1 MLTKLYRQRRKSKC
15 SGEVVCS
22 YCLRTNRKC
31 VYDERTHR
39 IPLTRLNLD
48 NLEHRCKKLEHII
61 RTISP
66 QTDID
71 QLVGNCPDSPSLWNS
86 GLFSSIPRSLPDHLN
101 HNPTDDDT
109 YASAETLQDEE
120 PIDPDEFEWD
130 EGPFTS
136 DPTQG
141 RPTQDGMGT
150 LELDRR
156 ESGYLGRSAGASL
169 MRVVNKLL
177 GYGSCTSDAGA
188 SQHDIGRRNSTEVQS
203 VYVSQQYPNA
213 ALLAE
218 QQLASVAVRDVLVDS
233 YFRTFH
239 PMYPI
244 LHEGTF
250 RDQYLRM
257 DPIRKNC
264 HWYMLLR
271 MVLALGTLAAST
283 RANNDDYSFYL
294 SARERFS
301 AEIYESGT
309 IELLQILLLMVNYLQ
324 KRDKPNSSYTLL
336 GLAMRMAVGLGLHRE
351 FSNGSTSLSSHTA
364 GKPRTAQPNTLK
376 MEIRRRVWWTLYLFD
391 SGSSITFG
399 RPPLMAV
406 PQQTVDVTECGNVED
421 SKLKLTDDIGPS
433 VPYATPYSAFIA
445 HSRLS
450 IISNKVYYQFY
461 TLSRHQRPLSE
472 PTLKDILT
480 CFEREMEDWRQNLIA
495 DFFGSNCSEWF
506 TGPRAVVLWKAK
518 NLQLLLYKSFLESAA
533 VASYQKHTANLYSS
547 GAYSLMANPYLRRCI
562 ELSEESIA
570 LISQFCAEIDRIW
583 WAVSW
588 YATYFLFQADLFLI
602 VVILGFPEDHQT
614 AIECQQQ
621 VALSKTLFKQLQV
634 SNTVAG
640 KCLNALERIERL
652 LVVRRQNVLDD
663 PGFAM
668 FGTGAVNNSIHD
680 GEEPPTYSIISSLSA
695 TAVSQSSLH
704 LLSSTGGLPT
714 ATPPDVAAPL
724 ATTDITYLQNMSA
737 LPNILMN
744 NIGRNFDSGLD
755 MTIFFDEL
763 NLASFDDHTAI
774 FSSVSAPSE

>member
-1 MLTKLYRQRRKSKC
+1 MQVDS
-15 SGEVVCS
+15 
-22 YCLRTNRKC
+22 
-31 VYDERTHR
+31 
-39 IPLTRLNLD
+39 NLD
-48 NLEHRCKKLEHII
+48 NLEHRCKKLEYII

-66 QTDID
+66 QADID
-71 QLVGNCPDSPSLWNS
+71 QLVANCPDSPLWNS
-86 GLFSSIPRSLPDHLN
+86 GLSSSIPRSLPDHLN
-101 HNPTDDDT
+101 HYSTDHDT
-109 YASAETLQDEE
+109 YTSAETLHDEE
-120 PIDPDEFEWD
+120 PIDPDDFEWD
-130 EGPFTS
+130 EPFIS
-136 DPTQG
+136 DSTQG

-177 GYGSCTSDAGA
+177 GYRSCTSDDGA
-188 SQHDIGRRNSTEVQS
+188 SPHDIRRRKSSEEQR
-203 VYVSQQYPNA
+203 VYVCQQYPDA

-244 LHEGTF
+244 LHEGNF

-257 DPIRKNC
+257 DQIPKNC
-264 HWYMLLR
+264 HWHMLLR

-351 FSNGSTSLSSHTA
+351 FSYGPDPLSGHTE
-364 GKPRTAQPNTLK
+364 GMPRISQPNTLK
-376 MEIRRRVWWTLYLFD
+376 MEIRRRVWWILYLFD

-421 SKLKLTDDIGPS
+421 SKLNLTDDIGSS

-480 CFEREMEDWRQNLIA
+480 CFEQEMEDWRENLIA
-495 DFFGSNCSEWF
+495 DFFSPNCPEWF
-506 TGPRAVVLWKAK
+506 TGPRAIVLWKAK

-533 VASYQKHTANLYSS
+533 VASYQKHTAHLHSS
-547 GAYSLMANPYLRRCI
+547 GAYSLMSNPYLRRCI
-562 ELSEESIA
+562 ELAEESIA
-570 LISQFCAEIDRIW
+570 LISQFCAEIDRLW

-614 AIECQQQ
+614 AIECQEQ
-621 VALSKTLFKQLQV
+621 VALSKALFRQLQV

-668 FGTGAVNNSIHD
+668 FGTGAVNSPING
-680 GEEPPTYSIISSLSA
+680 GEDPLTYSFISSLSA
-695 TAVSQSSLH
+695 TGVSQSSLP
-704 LLSSTGGLPT
+704 LLSSTGDLPPGT
-714 ATPPDVAAPL
+714 ATPPDLAPSL
-724 ATTDITYLQNMSA
+724 PTTDITYLQNMNA

-744 NIGRNFDSGLD
+744 NIGRNFDSGFD

-774 FSSVSAPSE
+774 FSSVGVPSEKGMQE